1 MTGFGQAPVKGEGQP
16 IEEFG
21 EPVQQWKRKD
31 AYLDLM
37 EFLEPGETVLG
48 IVFGEWGWGGY
59 GEERLPE
66 GAMGVPESLQGKL
79 LSIEDARAMMQGWSY
94 DCGYGA
100 PECYATYA
108 WTEKR
113 VIWVTQ
119 YDGSTSLD
127 SAPRNPVDCVPD
139 MPGG

>member
-1 MTGFGQAPVKGEGQP
+1 MCSS
-16 IEEFG
+16 
-21 EPVQQWKRKD
+21 
-31 AYLDLM
+31 DL
-37 EFLEPGETVLG
+37 VLG
-48 IVFGEWGWGGY
+48 IVFGEWGWGSDF
-59 GEERLPE
+59 RKSNDM
-66 GAMGVPESLQGKL
+66 AGVPESLQGKL
-79 LSIEDARAMMQGWSY
+79 LSIEDARPMMLGWSY

-127 SAPRNPVDCVPD
+127 SAPRNPMDCIPD